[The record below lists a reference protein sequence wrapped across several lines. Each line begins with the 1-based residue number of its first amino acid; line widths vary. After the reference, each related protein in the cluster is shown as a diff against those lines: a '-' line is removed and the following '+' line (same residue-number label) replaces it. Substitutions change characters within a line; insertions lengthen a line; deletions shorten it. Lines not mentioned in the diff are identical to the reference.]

1 MGRGVGVSVVG
12 MGAVAVVRMGIV
24 TMVRMSVVGVGV
36 MRVGVTASTTA
47 TGIMYML
54 CAVRMRMGVLLRI
67 AMSLGFFMLLWMGMA
82 VTASTTAMGIM
93 FMLIILRMR
102 IRMFLDLV
110 MNMAVTAAAMI
121 IMYMMVM

>member
-1 MGRGVGVSVVG
+1 MG

-54 CAVRMRMGVLLRI
+54 CAVGF
-67 AMSLGFFMLLWMGMA
+67 GFFMLL
-82 VTASTTAMGIM
+82 
-93 FMLIILRMR
+93 
-102 IRMFLDLV
+102 
-110 MNMAVTAAAMI
+110 
-121 IMYMMVM
+121 

>member
-1 MGRGVGVSVVG
+1 

-54 CAVRMRMGVLLRI
+54 CAVLVRMGMLLRI
-67 AMSLGFFMLLWMGMA
+67 AVDLRFFMLM
-82 VTASTTAMGIM
+82 
-93 FMLIILRMR
+93 
-102 IRMFLDLV
+102 
-110 MNMAVTAAAMI
+110 
-121 IMYMMVM
+121 